1 MSNEELLKIRNFG
14 EKSLEELLTKLKG
27 QDMLDEQEHASR
39 SAGRDDSEQPE
50 EREVTL
56 QVAEV
61 EDLLESSHGRPR
73 AMVDKEDLD
82 LLEDE
87 EDEDEDLLLAED
99 EEEEQD

>member
-1 MSNEELLKIRNFG
+1 
-14 EKSLEELLTKLKG
+14 
-27 QDMLDEQEHASR
+27 MLDEQEHASR